1 MLKWRVI
8 ELMAEYQ
15 VLSGNKLTQQE
26 IAERTGLARTTVA
39 KMVSGRGV
47 RVDLASLDVLLNFFS
62 PLLGREVDP
71 GELFQ
76 YTYDG
81 KYDLVVPL
89 PR

>member
-8 ELMAEYQ
+8 ELMAEYR

-39 KMVSGRGV
+39 KMVGGQGR